1 MEFLERMASV
11 ANVQVEEV
19 LDYEVTFADLKGIAD
34 FAG

>member
-11 ANVQVEEV
+11 ANVKVEEV
-19 LDYEVTFADLKGIAD
+19 LDYEVTFADLKAIAD